1 MSIPPSH
8 PHKPGVHGSQPPN
21 RPGSQ
26 PDDKTRPV
34 LPRGENHQPQT
45 SLGQR
50 KTAKTAPVP
59 DTRPGPA
66 NLSPTTP
73 EEAEKH
79 FIQQSFRVEALETR
93 ATLARSAASLSQ
105 QIASGIPDSTETP
118 LLVIHVGSNGKM
130 TNIIPADENMG
141 DPQAASAI
149 RESLAK
155 TFTQVS
161 RYYTLEKK
169 AALQKDLAEAKRELE
184 SSEQTLLDMGLPLP
198 QPNLKGRGIRIEPT
212 LLEKSPEFSRPD
224 SHRPG
229 VYAVP
234 QHLSETDDRSEEL
247 LLDPLT
253 SKLKLPSLKEDPQPD
268 LATQSSDPA
277 IATLKYYQAELYQD
291 DTPAKDFDAKGDLAV
306 LLRQD
311 DPLMEEASVGTPA
324 LLPRQNDNRQG
335 LAHSA
340 RKAMLFPILMNLMR
354 KYEHPAAREFPT
366 EAIYAYQVGLAAT
379 SPNTAKLLKG
389 NGSDTER
396 ERCQK
401 LLTDFEDVHPE
412 VAKVVAMDV
421 TGSHQP
427 RLHIGFEQP
436 ETALSNSLPASIVR
450 DIERLEMSRFNKQ
463 IAVEDLE
470 IYQMLKQLIFE
481 KNRLDQA
488 TDISIDLTEL
498 CHYWLQGLKDQEEVT
513 DFQIYREGE
522 PLEFIGKV
530 IPPAAPTAAGE
541 YSRQREWMLN
551 YEHLKNFYDW
561 DNQDDLED
569 DLEDEY

>member
-21 RPGSQ
+21 EPGSQ
-26 PDDKTRPV
+26 PGDETRPV
-34 LPRGENHQPQT
+34 LPRGENHLPQT

-59 DTRPGPA
+59 NTRPGPA
-66 NLSPTTP
+66 TPSPTTP

-79 FIQQSFRVEALETR
+79 FIQQSFKVEALETR

-105 QIASGIPDSTETP
+105 QIASGIPDSKETP

-141 DPQAASAI
+141 DPQAARVI

-155 TFTQVS
+155 TFTEVS
-161 RYYTLEKK
+161 RYYTSEKK
-169 AALQKDLAEAKRELE
+169 AALQKDLAKAKRELE

-229 VYAVP
+229 IHAVP
-234 QHLSETDDRSEEL
+234 QHLSETDDNSEKL
-247 LLDPLT
+247 LFDPLT
-253 SKLKLPSLKEDPQPD
+253 SKLKFPSSKEDPQPD
-268 LATQSSDPA
+268 LATPTSDPV
-277 IATLKYYQAELYQD
+277 IATLKYYQAELYQGS
-291 DTPAKDFDAKGDLAV
+291 TETRDFDLKGDKAV
-306 LLRQD
+306 VLRQSN
-311 DPLMEEASVGTPA
+311 PLMEEASVGTPA
-324 LLPRQNDNRQG
+324 LLSGQNYSRQDS
-335 LAHSA
+335 AHSA

-354 KYEHPAAREFPT
+354 KYEHPAAQEFPT

-379 SPNTAKLLKG
+379 SPNTAKLLEG

-396 ERCQK
+396 KRCQK
-401 LLTDFEDVHPE
+401 LLTDFDDVHPE

-427 RLHIGFEQP
+427 RLHIGVEQS

-481 KNRLDQA
+481 ENRLDEA
-488 TDISIDLTEL
+488 NNISIDLAEL
-498 CHYWLQGLKDQEEVT
+498 CQYWLQGLKDQKEVT

-522 PLEFIGKV
+522 PLEFIGRV
-530 IPPAAPTAAGE
+530 IPPAVPTAAGA

-561 DNQDDLED
+561 DSQD